1 MSWTDA
7 SATVVPNTGPCRGRN
22 CGKNENAKTAALG
35 LAAIVTNDARNAAAG
50 VRPEGRRVSSLEG
63 RGPVWT
69 LLVPPDPPQAR
80 RRSDEGRR
88 DLRAPRKRAGDRE

>member
-7 SATVVPNTGPCRGRN
+7 SATVVPNTGPRCGRN

-35 LAAIVTNDARNAAAG
+35 LAAIVTSDARNAAAG
-50 VRPEGRRVSSLEG
+50 VRPEGRRASSLEG

-69 LLVPPDPPQAR
+69 
-80 RRSDEGRR
+80 E
-88 DLRAPRKRAGDRE
+88 E